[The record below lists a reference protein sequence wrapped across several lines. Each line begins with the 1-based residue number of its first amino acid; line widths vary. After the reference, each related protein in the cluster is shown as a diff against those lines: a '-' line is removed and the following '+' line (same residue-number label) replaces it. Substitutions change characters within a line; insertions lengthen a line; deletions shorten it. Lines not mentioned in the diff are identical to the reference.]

1 MYATLNF
8 FKRYFFVTFSGLLKP
23 LQAIYQHR
31 YLLKLLIKR
40 DISTRTTGTILGH
53 FWLVFQPALQI
64 LGFWFLLDMVLKIK
78 LPNGVAFVDYFLIG
92 MLPWLFISE
101 ILSRSLN
108 ILSEFGSLYKKSV
121 FPIEI
126 LPILPIILAAVLYT
140 LVMIPTVGLLENIN
154 KIPIAI
160 ITILLISI
168 WLIPLAYLL
177 SITGLFLKDISQ
189 FFPFIITITLYLTPI
204 LYMPT
209 QMPETMQ
216 WALIINPIA
225 DIMALTHAAIQ
236 GLPWNWGNI
245 LRPLIIWILLIGPAW
260 ILFKR
265 AQPHIRELV

>member
-1 MYATLNF
+1 MFIINF
-8 FKRYFFVTFSGLLKP
+8 LKRYIFATKLGLLEP

-31 YLLKLLIKR
+31 YLLILLIKR
-40 DISTRTTGTILGH
+40 DIATRTTGTILGH
-53 FWLVFQPALQI
+53 FWLIFQPALQI

-78 LPNGVAFVDYFLIG
+78 LPNGVAFIDYFLLG

-108 ILSEFGSLYKKSV
+108 ILPEFGGLYKKSV

-126 LPILPIILAAVLYT
+126 LPILPIILAAVLYI
-140 LVMIPTVGLLENIN
+140 LVMIPTVGILENIN

-160 ITILLISI
+160 ISILLIAI

-177 SITGLFLKDISQ
+177 SIIGLFLKDIGQ
-189 FFPFIITITLYLTPI
+189 FFPFMITITLYLTPI

-209 QMPETMQ
+209 QMPEAMQ

-225 DIMALTHAAIQ
+225 DIMALIHAGIQ
-236 GLPWNWGNI
+236 GLAWDWGNV
-245 LRPLIIWILLIGPAW
+245 LRPLILWILLIGPAW

-265 AQPHIRELV
+265 AQPHIREVV